1 MFTFLVSTYNRPF
14 MLKKCLHS
22 IKAQKYK
29 NFEAIILDDCS
40 TMDNWAVVKE
50 FIQDNRFKY
59 IRFEKNHGQ
68 AGHLINFMVNNDLV
82 KYNYIIDLADDDTI
96 SDNFLLKCFKMC
108 KYKPDVVAVDA
119 CYSFGSII
127 VEQYATNLKKS
138 KILLKLKTK
147 DIISLNRSIKSIFN
161 KHFFIKNHPFKIHN
175 DEMCEIQ
182 WDKYYKFASFAYAKG
197 AKYIFSCHAGNRRKY
212 TKIDNWINSMAL
224 VSYKNADVDGKI
236 DMDVFSQSFKRAFN
250 DESIFIRLY
259 EKLDADTIVLD
270 ILKQKEDLLASINK
284 TAKKYADKYQAEF
297 DKKYLALN
305 AKLYTYEERNEIID
319 SSKSFMVYC
328 NTPWGKQIKKQL
340 KQKGLKFLG
349 YIDDGSANKLKN
361 TITCDEFFS
370 SNLKPDF
377 VFIATGRPKLM
388 SDLIDKLSTGYSGK
402 ILTLHERDDGA

>member
-1 MFTFLVSTYNRPF
+1 
-14 MLKKCLHS
+14 
-22 IKAQKYK
+22 
-29 NFEAIILDDCS
+29 
-40 TMDNWAVVKE
+40 
-50 FIQDNRFKY
+50 
-59 IRFEKNHGQ
+59 
-68 AGHLINFMVNNDLV
+68 
-82 KYNYIIDLADDDTI
+82 
-96 SDNFLLKCFKMC
+96 
-108 KYKPDVVAVDA
+108 
-119 CYSFGSII
+119 
-127 VEQYATNLKKS
+127 
-138 KILLKLKTK
+138 
-147 DIISLNRSIKSIFN
+147 
-161 KHFFIKNHPFKIHN
+161 
-175 DEMCEIQ
+175 
-182 WDKYYKFASFAYAKG
+182 
-197 AKYIFSCHAGNRRKY
+197 
-212 TKIDNWINSMAL
+212 
-224 VSYKNADVDGKI
+224 
-236 DMDVFSQSFKRAFN
+236 MDVFSQSFKRAFN